1 MWANRRAEFQNLSI
15 WLDGTVLTLWPVVA
29 RTWKKN
35 TVGHTAL
42 FILLSMTGPKFCQ
55 IYSKMMIVYCA
66 RVNLHTEL
74 VKMDSSWMSVLT
86 RRLHKGT
93 RLSTIDGMIIFF
105 RELAKCTFCSETVAK
120 ILIMWPFKSL
130 PTTPPWKVILPKQ
143 HKIMD
148 DRPPRENLVVVG
160 WNSHWINS
168 SHVQVIGK
176 DWHFH

>member
-1 MWANRRAEFQNLSI
+1 MFGDYCVSCNFWLWQCQSCEPIGGQNSKICLFDWMVQFS
-15 WLDGTVLTLWPVVA
+15 LFDRLLQELE
-29 RTWKKN
+29 KKN

-42 FILLSMTGPKFCQ
+42 FMLLNMTGPKFGQ

-66 RVNLHTEL
+66 HVNLHTEL

-130 PTTPPWKVILPKQ
+130 PTTPP
-143 HKIMD
+143 
-148 DRPPRENLVVVG
+148 
-160 WNSHWINS
+160 
-168 SHVQVIGK
+168 
-176 DWHFH
+176 